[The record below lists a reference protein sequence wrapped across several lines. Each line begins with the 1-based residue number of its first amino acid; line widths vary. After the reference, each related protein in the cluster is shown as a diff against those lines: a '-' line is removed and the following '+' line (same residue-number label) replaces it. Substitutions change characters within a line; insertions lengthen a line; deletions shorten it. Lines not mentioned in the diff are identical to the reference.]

1 MTAAGSYSGQSSL
14 DSLFGLAFMFVPVL
28 IGLGVS
34 FGVLFGSIRLARSHG
49 IWQRGAGMLLA
60 LVYLV
65 ATVLVVLNL
74 VLSSCTNQAIGP
86 GLALLVGAAGMAL
99 VIVVAARVDG
109 PFNQGIARWSLPIIV
124 LSFGLGGLGLIG
136 FGAFNAP
143 VQQMGQVQGIG
154 PGNFETL
161 QMLTV
166 LRNEAPIALSMAAA
180 AVGAIA
186 WRVTGRPLG
195 VGATLVGCAGIG
207 ANLLLL
213 FLQTGD

>member
-1 MTAAGSYSGQSSL
+1 MIAAGAGSGPSGL
-14 DSLFGLAFMFVPVL
+14 DYLFGYVFLFVPVL
-28 IGLGVS
+28 VGLGVS
-34 FGVLFGSIRLARSHG
+34 FGVLFGSVRLARSHG
-49 IWQRGAGMLLA
+49 IWQRAAGILLA

-65 ATVLVVLNL
+65 AAVLLALNP
-74 VLSSCTNQAIGP
+74 VLSICTNLAIGP
-86 GLALLVGAAGMAL
+86 WLALLDGAAGLAL
-99 VIVVAARVDG
+99 VIIVATPVDG
-109 PFNQGIARWSLPIIV
+109 PINQGLARWSLPIIV
-124 LSFGLGGLGLIG
+124 LSLGLGGLGLIG

-166 LRNEAPIALSMAAA
+166 LRNQTPIAVSMAAA

-195 VGATLVGCAGIG
+195 VAATLVGCAGVG

-213 FLQTGD
+213 FRQTGD